1 MRCPILGHPVLQLT
15 ECLSRGVDMTHAQVP
30 DVDHRQALDSVPVSG
45 PFTLAERAVEDRV
58 VLGRDAAETVRSAF
72 LHHKLWQMFTA
83 LRDSLYMLISM
94 TFHVG

>member
-1 MRCPILGHPVLQLT
+1 
-15 ECLSRGVDMTHAQVP
+15 MTHAQVP

-45 PFTLAERAVEDRV
+45 PFTLAERVVEDRV
-58 VLGRDAAETVRSAF
+58 ILGRDAAETVRRAF
-72 LHHKLWQMFTA
+72 LHYILWRMFTA